1 MWKRAD
7 FEKYALRYDETF
19 LGSEDHELWQRVI
32 QRVPVQGMKQCLL
45 LYRQHEEQGNIS
57 ERTDLAN
64 MRLVER
70 FFLKHG
76 IILSSQAVL
85 FAAHRE
91 ASKHLTRHERK
102 AACRE
107 YFAALQRL
115 AKTTDRDIRPYFYR
129 EILAYCRRL
138 HARSHKGRC
147 CFLVWCKVLFAVIA
161 GRGIFFND
169 VTGVFV
175 AVLRKLPWGA
185 RLAPP
190 TVSGGISQN
199 CFRHIVE
206 SQKEFLMI
214 PN

>member
-1 MWKRAD
+1 M
-7 FEKYALRYDETF
+7 
-19 LGSEDHELWQRVI
+19 
-32 QRVPVQGMKQCLL
+32 
-45 LYRQHEEQGNIS
+45 
-57 ERTDLAN
+57 
-64 MRLVER
+64 
-70 FFLKHG
+70 
-76 IILSSQAVL
+76 
-85 FAAHRE
+85 
-91 ASKHLTRHERK
+91 
-102 AACRE
+102 
-107 YFAALQRL
+107 
-115 AKTTDRDIRPYFYR
+115 
-129 EILAYCRRL
+129 
-138 HARSHKGRC
+138 
-147 CFLVWCKVLFAVIA
+147 VWCKVLFAVIA